1 MIDVEPE
8 VFCIGSPQV
17 DSAEMLRYLREI
29 TQQEDGGKWWNRVG
43 AGLVSQRVPPAEG
56 LVEFMGRLCYKSWD
70 TGLNANVTKVREDRG
85 DYLLN
90 ILRSGH
96 GSVLTHTWFNF
107 VIHNGSRVFTAEMNR
122 HAVGTAISE
131 QSLRYVRLD
140 KDIPFRLPSN
150 VLKEESCGLMQR
162 AVKHLEDVIGEI
174 YNIEGINSEEEFFK
188 KKTITSAVRRIA
200 PLGMATEEGWSG
212 NIRAI
217 RHVIEMRTSR
227 HAEEEI
233 RLIADQIAEIMQ
245 KKCPLLFG
253 DYIQVDVDAD
263 APEWDTEYRKV

>member
-1 MIDVEPE
+1 MIEVQPE
-8 VFCIGSPQV
+8 VFLIGKPEVNTQ
-17 DSAEMLRYLREI
+17 EMLRYLRLV
-29 TQQEDGGKWWNRVG
+29 GGEEWFERVG
-43 AGLVSQRVPPAEG
+43 AGLATRRIPQAEG
-56 LVEFMGRLCYKSWD
+56 LIEFMGRLCYRSWSP
-70 TGLNANVTKVREDRG
+70 GLNQNVTKIREDRG

-96 GSVLTHTWFNF
+96 GSVLTHAWFNF

-140 KDIPFRLPSN
+140 EDIPFRLPRE
-150 VLKEESCGLMQR
+150 VLKPESIQMMEE
-162 AVKHLEDVIGEI
+162 AVGYLEGVVGEI
-174 YNIEGINSEEEFFK
+174 YKTEGIESSEDFFS

-212 NIRAI
+212 NVRSI
-217 RHVIEMRTSR
+217 RHVIEMRTDP

-233 RLIADQIAEIMQ
+233 RIVADQIARKMQ
-245 KKCPLLFG
+245 RACPLLFG
-253 DYIQVDVDAD
+253 DYEEVEVEGSSAAD
-263 APEWDTEYRKV
+263 WQTQHRKV